1 MIRILK
7 KKTRKLDLSS
17 KNLTSFPALVFKDK
31 KITTLDLSNNHIKEI
46 PAKIGELTEL
56 KYLHLEDNDITQ
68 LHNGILKAKSL
79 RCLYLNGNPMK
90 ELPNFVKERATF
102 AIFTDKGVH
111 RYYPKVEICGG
122 NKILQKDIS
131 DEVCDIYRNV
141 TNFVE
146 TTSVPTVND
155 TALTFPRHDT
165 RHGKSI
171 NTCVLFVDIRD
182 SVKKNEDHR
191 VETLVRMYSSFIYGV
206 LCISKEYHG
215 HPRNIIG
222 DRVMIV
228 FDEENCCDNA
238 IKCAG
243 AIMYFCET
251 SMSKAIPNATFKCGI
266 GIHYGKM
273 NVIKVGIGKISYENS
288 DYKNLVWIGEPANL
302 ASRLTDKAGKDN
314 LPSVVVSKD
323 VLNALKEK
331 SLSKHFVTVDRRK
344 FENIDFN
351 VLGCNLMIK

>member
-1 MIRILK
+1 MKILRK
-7 KKTRKLDLSS
+7 KPRKLDLSGD
-17 KNLTSFPALVFKDK
+17 NLDVFPEIVFRDK
-31 KITTLDLSNNHIKEI
+31 KITCLDLSNNRIKEI
-46 PAKIGELTEL
+46 PANIGELPEL
-56 KYLHLEDNDITQ
+56 RYLHLENNEISQ

-79 RCLYLNGNPMK
+79 RCLFLNGNPMK
-90 ELPNFVKERATF
+90 ELPNFIKERATF

-111 RYYPKVEICGG
+111 RYYPKVEICAS
-122 NKILQKDIS
+122 NKNLQKDIR
-131 DEVCDIYRNV
+131 DEVGDIYKNE
-141 TNFVE
+141 TTFIE
-146 TTSVPTVND
+146 TTSAPTVND
-155 TALTFPRHDT
+155 TDLTFPRHGT
-165 RHGKSI
+165 RHGKTI

-191 VETLVRMYSSFIYGV
+191 IETLVRMYSSFVYGV

-228 FDEENCCDNA
+228 FDEDNCCDNA

-243 AIMYFCET
+243 AIMYFCKT
-251 SMSKAIPNATFKCGI
+251 SMSKAIPNDTFKCGI

-273 NVIKVGIGKISYENS
+273 NVIKVGLEKVSDENY
-288 DYKNLVWIGEPANL
+288 DYKNLVWIGEPANF

-314 LPSVVVSKD
+314 LPSVVISKD
-323 VLNALKEK
+323 VLKGIK
-331 SLSKHFVTVDRRK
+331 DSSLAKHFETVDKGK
-344 FENIDFN
+344 FKNIDFS

>member
-1 MIRILK
+1 MLLLRK
-7 KKTRKLDLSS
+7 KPRKLDLSG
-17 KNLTSFPALVFKDK
+17 KNLDVFPESVFRDK
-31 KITTLDLSNNHIKEI
+31 KITSLDLSNNRIKEI
-46 PAKIGELTEL
+46 PANIGELAEL
-56 KYLHLEDNDITQ
+56 RYLHLENNDISQ

-79 RCLYLNGNPMK
+79 RCLYLKGNPMK
-90 ELPNFVKERATF
+90 KLSDYIKENATF
-102 AIFTDKGVH
+102 SIFTEKGVH
-111 RYYPKVEICGG
+111 RYYRKVEICGD
-122 NKILQKDIS
+122 NKNLQEDIR
-131 DEVCDIYRNV
+131 DEVRDIYSNE
-141 TNFVE
+141 TNFIE

-155 TALTFPRHDT
+155 TDLTFPRHDT

-182 SVKKNEDHR
+182 SVKKNKDHR
-191 VETLVRMYSSFIYGV
+191 IETLVRMYSSFVYGV
-206 LCISKEYHG
+206 LCISKEYYG

-243 AIMYFCET
+243 AIMYFCKN
-251 SMSKAIPNATFKCGI
+251 SMSKAIPNDTFECGI

-273 NVIKVGIGKISYENS
+273 NVIKVGIGRVSDENS

-314 LPSVVVSKD
+314 LPSVVISND
-323 VLNALKEK
+323 VYKGLTDNNLTKG
-331 SLSKHFVTVDRRK
+331 FVTVDKKK
-344 FENIDFN
+344 FEDIDFN
-351 VLGCNLMIK
+351 VLGCDLMVK